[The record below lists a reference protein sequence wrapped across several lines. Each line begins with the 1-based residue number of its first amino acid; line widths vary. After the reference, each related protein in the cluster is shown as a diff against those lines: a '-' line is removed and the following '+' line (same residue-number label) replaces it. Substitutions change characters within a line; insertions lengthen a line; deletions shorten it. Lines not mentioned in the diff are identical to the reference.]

1 MKTYEQ
7 VVQQAVLISAHSYF
21 GGGNLYQGYNDLVS
35 AASFIYEV
43 DREKF
48 MEDFEAAWD
57 DVMQR
62 LRVDHYN
69 CDQVISYIEE
79 LC

>member
-7 VVQQAVLISAHSYF
+7 VVQQAVLIGAHSYF
-21 GGGNLYQGYNDLVS
+21 GGGNRYDGYNDLVC
-35 AASFIYEV
+35 AASFIYDV

-48 MEDFEAAWD
+48 MDDFEAFWD

-62 LRVDHYN
+62 VHIDKMHADDVIKYIKN
-69 CDQVISYIEE
+69 C
-79 LC
+79 